1 MATVYE
7 MWAYKGATFE
17 LKTEDDEGI
26 EDLRQ
31 AMIRQGA
38 SLVMRRVA

>member
-1 MATVYE
+1 MPIIYE
-7 MWAYKGATFE
+7 KWAYKGACVD

-38 SLVMRRVA
+38 SLVMHREV